1 MMGFFSFGE
10 VVENYAR
17 NSIKKATNKGFNLF
31 LLAILAGMLIA
42 FAALAASIA
51 THTVTDVG
59 MSKVLSGLF
68 FPFGLAMIV
77 FTGAELFTGNCLMT
91 MGFLDKRISLSGF
104 LRNLVIVYFGNFV
117 GAFLIAAISAFF
129 GVLNYSGGLLAVSA
143 MKTAVAKST
152 MPFANGFMQGILC
165 NILVC
170 LAVLFAQSGKD
181 VTGRITG
188 GYVPICV
195 FVICGFPHCIADM
208 FYVPLGL
215 LARISPAYAGLAVQ
229 AGVDLSHL
237 TWGNYI
243 VRSMVPV
250 TLGNIIG
257 GVAISI
263 LAWYIHLRG
272 RETVKA

>member
-1 MMGFFSFGE
+1 MGFFSFGE
-10 VVENYAR
+10 VVENYAQ
-17 NSIKKATNKGFNLF
+17 NSIKKAVNKASNLF

-59 MSKVLSGLF
+59 ISKVLSGLF

-91 MGFLDKRISLSGF
+91 MGLLDKRISLSGF
-104 LRNLVIVYFGNFV
+104 LRNLAIVYLGNFA
-117 GAFLIAAISAFF
+117 GAFLVAAMSAFF

-143 MKTAVAKST
+143 IKTAVSKST
-152 MPFANGFMQGILC
+152 MPFVNGFIQGIFC

-181 VTGRITG
+181 VAGRIMG
-188 GYVPICV
+188 GYIPICI

-208 FYVPLGL
+208 FYVPVGL
-215 LARISPAYAGLAVQ
+215 LARINPAYAELAVQ
-229 AGVDLSHL
+229 AGADLSRL

-243 VRSMVPV
+243 LGSMLPV
-250 TLGNIIG
+250 TLGNIAG
-257 GVAISI
+257 GVAISV
-263 LAWYIHLRG
+263 LGWYIHLR
-272 RETVKA
+272 EYKTIKA

>member
-1 MMGFFSFGE
+1 MGFFSFGE
-10 VVENYAR
+10 VVENYAQ
-17 NSIKKATNKGFNLF
+17 NSIKKAVNKASNLF

-91 MGFLDKRISLSGF
+91 MGLLDKRISLSGF
-104 LRNLVIVYFGNFV
+104 LRNLAIVYLGNFA
-117 GAFLIAAISAFF
+117 GAFLVAAMSAFF

-143 MKTAVAKST
+143 IKTAVSKST
-152 MPFANGFMQGILC
+152 MPFVNGFIQGIFC

-181 VTGRITG
+181 VAGRIMG
-188 GYVPICV
+188 GYIPICI

-208 FYVPLGL
+208 FYVPVGL
-215 LARISPAYAGLAVQ
+215 LARINPAYVELAVQ
-229 AGVDLSHL
+229 AGADLSRL

-243 VRSMVPV
+243 LGSMLPV
-250 TLGNIIG
+250 TLGNIAG
-257 GVAISI
+257 GVAISV
-263 LAWYIHLRG
+263 LGWYIHLR
-272 RETVKA
+272 EHKTIKA

>member
-1 MMGFFSFGE
+1 MGFFSFGE
-10 VVENYAR
+10 VVENYAQ
-17 NSIKKATNKGFNLF
+17 NSIKKAVNKASNLF

-91 MGFLDKRISLSGF
+91 MGLLDKRISLSGF
-104 LRNLVIVYFGNFV
+104 LRNLAIVYLGNFA
-117 GAFLIAAISAFF
+117 GAFLVAAMSAFF

-143 MKTAVAKST
+143 IKTAVSKST
-152 MPFANGFMQGILC
+152 MPFVNGFIQGSYI
-165 NILVC
+165 
-170 LAVLFAQSGKD
+170 
-181 VTGRITG
+181 
-188 GYVPICV
+188 PICI

-208 FYVPLGL
+208 FYVPVGL
-215 LARISPAYAGLAVQ
+215 LARINPAYAELAVQ
-229 AGVDLSHL
+229 AGADLSRL

-243 VRSMVPV
+243 LGSMLPV
-250 TLGNIIG
+250 TLGNIAG
-257 GVAISI
+257 GVAISV
-263 LAWYIHLRG
+263 LGWYIHLR
-272 RETVKA
+272 EHKTIKA

>member
-1 MMGFFSFGE
+1 MGFFSFGE
-10 VVENYAR
+10 VVENYAQ
-17 NSIKKATNKGFNLF
+17 NSIKKAANKASNLF

-59 MSKVLSGLF
+59 ISKILSGLF

-91 MGFLDKRISLSGF
+91 MGLLDNRISLSGF
-104 LRNLVIVYFGNFV
+104 LRNLIIVYLGNFV
-117 GAFLIAAISAFF
+117 GAFLVAAMSAFF

-143 MKTAVAKST
+143 IKTALSKST
-152 MPFANGFMQGILC
+152 MPFVNGFMQGILC

-181 VTGRITG
+181 VAGRIMG
-188 GYVPICV
+188 GYIPICI

-215 LARISPAYAGLAVQ
+215 LARINPAYAELAVQ
-229 AGVDLSHL
+229 AGADLSRL
-237 TWGNYI
+237 TWGNYMI
-243 VRSMVPV
+243 GSMLPV
-250 TLGNIIG
+250 TLGNIAG
-257 GVAISI
+257 GIAISV
-263 LAWYIHLRG
+263 LAWYIHLRKHN
-272 RETVKA
+272 VIKA

>member
-1 MMGFFSFGE
+1 MGFFSFGE
-10 VVENYAR
+10 VVENYAQ
-17 NSIKKATNKGFNLF
+17 NSIKKAVNKASNLF

-91 MGFLDKRISLSGF
+91 MGLLDKRISLSGF
-104 LRNLVIVYFGNFV
+104 LRNLAIVYLGNFA
-117 GAFLIAAISAFF
+117 GAFLVAAMSAFF

-143 MKTAVAKST
+143 IKTAVSKST
-152 MPFANGFMQGILC
+152 MPFVNGFIQGIFC

-181 VTGRITG
+181 VAGRIMG
-188 GYVPICV
+188 GYIPICI

-208 FYVPLGL
+208 FYVPVGL
-215 LARISPAYAGLAVQ
+215 LARINPAYAELAVQ
-229 AGVDLSHL
+229 AGADLSRL

-243 VRSMVPV
+243 LGSMLPV
-250 TLGNIIG
+250 TLGNIAG
-257 GVAISI
+257 GVAISV
-263 LAWYIHLRG
+263 LGWYIHLR
-272 RETVKA
+272 EYKTIKA